1 MNRDYNFVPDG
12 MEVLHVDTRAKFK
25 FFLNYTKKP
34 RVKITVQEFKAQDF
48 EEKGLKTNGIR
59 LESKEVD
66 SIKVEDSGLQTKL
79 DL

>member
-1 MNRDYNFVPDG
+1 M
-12 MEVLHVDTRAKFK
+12 
-25 FFLNYTKKP
+25 NYTKKP